1 MADSLIAYLENFIS
15 DNRKELFDRI
25 IEYRTR
31 YITVAL
37 EDIYQSHNASAVLR
51 TCDCFGI
58 QDVYIVENKNKY
70 SVNPE
75 VTIGSDKWLSLKKY
89 NKSKNNSLKAIDD
102 LRKKGYRI
110 VATTPHQDDTE
121 LKNFDILP
129 GKVALFFGTE
139 LQGLTDNI
147 LQNADEFLKIPMY
160 GFTESYNISVSAA
173 LILHTLTEKMRA
185 SVIEWQL
192 TEEEKIE
199 VKRTWLKRS
208 IRNSDL
214 IEKEFISNQINN
226 QIIKSK

>member
-15 DNRKELFDRI
+15 DNRKELFDHI

>member
-1 MADSLIAYLENFIS
+1 MTDSLIAYLESFIS

-89 NKSKNNSLKAIDD
+89 NKSKNNSLKAINE

-110 VATTPHQDDTE
+110 VATTPHQVDTE
-121 LKNFDILP
+121 LKNFNLLP

-139 LQGLTDNI
+139 LQGLTDDI

-173 LILHTLTEKMRA
+173 IILHTLTEKMRA
-185 SVIEWQL
+185 SIIEWQL
-192 TEEEKIE
+192 TEQEKIE

-214 IEKEFISNQINN
+214 IEKDFISNQINN
-226 QIIKSK
+226 QIMKSK